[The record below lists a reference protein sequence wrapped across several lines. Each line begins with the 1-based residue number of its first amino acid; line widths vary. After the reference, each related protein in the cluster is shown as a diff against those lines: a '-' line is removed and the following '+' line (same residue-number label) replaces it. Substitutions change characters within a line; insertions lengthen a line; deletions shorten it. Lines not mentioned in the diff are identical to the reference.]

1 LSSDKGILQKMSK
14 TVYFEP
20 GWKFHSSYRSLIENP
35 PEGYTFKVGLGLSN
49 QFFKVIS
56 TVNLPYVVQQKFLSK
71 WIPVNIVKS
80 RFDRLK
86 RIPHDIDLTYSSG
99 HLVFRKEPWVVDME
113 YISLLTG
120 YNVANW
126 RKYKST
132 IENTLASEYCKKI
145 ICWSEAGAKT
155 VLLSLN
161 NPVLEKKLAIVPRVP
176 NQRIF
181 TKSFNADKV
190 RLLFVNSNNIPGQ
203 FYYKGGLNVLE
214 AFDVLRKKYNN
225 LELTMRSDMPKYL
238 KDKSRGV
245 KAVRIIDKVIPWEEM
260 EKAFMSADIFLFP
273 AHCSQDL
280 VVLDAMS
287 YELPVVISDLM
298 ANPEV
303 VEDGKTGFVIGR
315 SMKINYFLDN
325 GIPSSGTPAFEKAIR
340 TIDSEMIER
349 IVQKTS
355 LLIEDENLRRRMGK
369 AGRWEVDHGKFSIKS
384 RNEKLKGIFDEA
396 TN

>member
-1 LSSDKGILQKMSK
+1 MSK

-56 TVNLPYVVQQKFLSK
+56 TVNLPYVVQRKFLSK

-161 NPVLEKKLAIVPRVP
+161 NPVLEKKLAIVPQVP

-214 AFDVLRKKYNN
+214 AFDVLRKN
-225 LELTMRSDMPKYL
+225 
-238 KDKSRGV
+238 
-245 KAVRIIDKVIPWEEM
+245 II
-260 EKAFMSADIFLFP
+260 
-273 AHCSQDL
+273 
-280 VVLDAMS
+280 
-287 YELPVVISDLM
+287 IS
-298 ANPEV
+298 
-303 VEDGKTGFVIGR
+303 
-315 SMKINYFLDN
+315 S
-325 GIPSSGTPAFEKAIR
+325 
-340 TIDSEMIER
+340 
-349 IVQKTS
+349 
-355 LLIEDENLRRRMGK
+355 
-369 AGRWEVDHGKFSIKS
+369 
-384 RNEKLKGIFDEA
+384 
-396 TN
+396 

>member
-1 LSSDKGILQKMSK
+1 MA
-14 TVYFEP
+14 
-20 GWKFHSSYRSLIENP
+20 
-35 PEGYTFKVGLGLSN
+35 GYDATA
-49 QFFKVIS
+49 
-56 TVNLPYVVQQKFLSK
+56 
-71 WIPVNIVKS
+71 WC
-80 RFDRLK
+80 
-86 RIPHDIDLTYSSG
+86 
-99 HLVFRKEPWVVDME
+99 
-113 YISLLTG
+113 
-120 YNVANW
+120 
-126 RKYKST
+126 KYKST

-161 NPVLEKKLAIVPRVP
+161 NPALEKKLAIVPRIP
-176 NQRIF
+176 GRRNF
-181 TKSFNADKV
+181 TKSFNTDKI

-203 FYYKGGLNVLE
+203 FFYKGGLNVLE

-238 KDKSRGV
+238 KDKYRGV
-245 KAVRIIDKVIPWEEM
+245 KAVRIIDKVIPWENM
-260 EKAFMSADIFLFP
+260 EKVFMSAVIFLFH

-287 YELPVVISDLM
+287 YELPVIISDLM

-303 VEDGKTGFVIGR
+303 VEDGKTGFVIN
-315 SMKINYFLDN
+315 SSKKINYFLDN

-340 TIDSEMIER
+340 TVDTEMIEG

-369 AGRWEVDHGKFSIKS
+369 AGRWEVDCGKFSIKS

-396 TN
+396 TS